1 MKLRKNKLNLLFV
14 FINGFSFR
22 FTVKFLL
29 ILLTVFGCAPVEIKV
44 DYNKQIH
51 FDIYRTYKWIT
62 NEQLDIIDLN
72 IDKQVLDK
80 LVTNT
85 GNKQLDQKGFSID
98 NESPDFLVSY
108 YLVIGTKTDVYIAE
122 NYYSNIPYK
131 LPSTTS
137 STRDYQR
144 IRESTYEQGILI
156 IDIVDQVT
164 KERIWRGYA
173 QSRLGIYTDPEKR
186 EKRVTSAVNKILSN
200 FPP

>member
-1 MKLRKNKLNLLFV
+1 MKLRINNLNLLSAFL
-14 FINGFSFR
+14 NGYSFR
-22 FTVKFLL
+22 FTVKFFLVF
-29 ILLTVFGCAPVEIKV
+29 LTVSGCAPMEIKV
-44 DYNKQIH
+44 DYNKQIN
-51 FDIYRTYKWIT
+51 FDIYRTYKWIA
-62 NEQLDIIDLN
+62 NEQLDIVDLN

-131 LPSTTS
+131 VPATTS

-144 IRESTYEQGILI
+144 IRENTYEQGILI

-164 KERIWRGYA
+164 NERIWRGYA
-173 QSRLGIYTDPEKR
+173 QSRLGIYKDPEKR
-186 EKRVTSAVNKILSN
+186 ENRVTSAVNKILSN